1 MTSKKEDPNEA
12 AARKARE
19 HLQRIEQQSEKIL
32 GASGSDEPFDSNDP
46 IEIWGKRIGFGLSLL
61 LGVYLVYH
69 FYTTYFA

>member
-32 GASGSDEPFDSNDP
+32 GAAGSNDHFDENDP
-46 IEIWGKRIGFGLSLL
+46 IEAWGKRIGLGLSLL

-69 FYTTYFA
+69 FYTVYLS